1 MLKSSI
7 RNMEREDTEICQF
20 TSKMIY
26 DVTYV
31 AGSGFIVCA
40 PAPCIILD
48 VCLTN
53 FTKTYRLSMIFVKTL
68 K

>member
-7 RNMEREDTEICQF
+7 RNMEREDIEICQF

-26 DVTYV
+26 DEIYV
-31 AGSGFIVCA
+31 AGSECGLNYFS
-40 PAPCIILD
+40 L
-48 VCLTN
+48 
-53 FTKTYRLSMIFVKTL
+53 L

>member
-7 RNMEREDTEICQF
+7 RNMEREDTEIFQF

-31 AGSGFIVCA
+31 AGSRFIVCA
-40 PAPCIILD
+40 PAPCHILD

-53 FTKTYRLSMIFVKTL
+53 FTQTYRLSMIFVKTL